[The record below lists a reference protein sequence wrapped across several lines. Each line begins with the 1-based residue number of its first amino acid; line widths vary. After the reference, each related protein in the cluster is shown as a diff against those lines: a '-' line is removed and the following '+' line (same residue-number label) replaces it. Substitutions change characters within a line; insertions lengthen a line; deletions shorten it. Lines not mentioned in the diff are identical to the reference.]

1 MNPHEIS
8 IEELAAEL
16 PGMREVPS
24 QEFAARLDARAAAG
38 FPGRRSLAGLLE
50 RLPGASTAGGVARRI
65 SGAGPRRKLLPALA
79 GATSAIVIATALIV
93 AKDQDGDRGGAISTL
108 PEPAAVQAPSGSPS
122 TSAPAGAGHA
132 VTNDAP
138 SRSSSAESIAP
149 APPAEVP
156 GTAPGVRDRR
166 IERSAELTLGTDP
179 EHVQDVAAKVF
190 DVVGR
195 YRGIVLSSAVRDGS
209 PGDAGADFE
218 LLIPSSRLSGALT
231 DLSRIAEVRSRSENT
246 LDITAPFVSARERL
260 HDTRSEAEGL
270 LRQLAAAD
278 TDAERESVI
287 AQLKIVRGRIAAFR
301 SQVDRLQRRA
311 NFSHLSMQITTGQ
324 QAVFPG
330 AGGGDWTLG
339 DALHDAGRVLAVAA
353 GVALIAL
360 AVTLPLALLGGLGWT
375 TRRIYLRRAR
385 EGALGT

>member
-1 MNPHEIS
+1 
-8 IEELAAEL
+8 
-16 PGMREVPS
+16 
-24 QEFAARLDARAAAG
+24 
-38 FPGRRSLAGLLE
+38 
-50 RLPGASTAGGVARRI
+50 
-65 SGAGPRRKLLPALA
+65 
-79 GATSAIVIATALIV
+79 
-93 AKDQDGDRGGAISTL
+93 
-108 PEPAAVQAPSGSPS
+108 
-122 TSAPAGAGHA
+122 
-132 VTNDAP
+132 
-138 SRSSSAESIAP
+138 
-149 APPAEVP
+149 
-156 GTAPGVRDRR
+156 
-166 IERSAELTLGTDP
+166 
-179 EHVQDVAAKVF
+179 VAAKVF
-190 DVVGR
+190 DVIGR

-330 AGGGDWTLG
+330 GSGGDWTLG

-353 GVALIAL
+353 GGALIAL

-385 EGALGT
+385 EGALGA